1 MTQEH
6 AWYEELR
13 RRYRPEVVRLLLI
26 GDSPPDPR
34 DAGRRYFY
42 APTLSQYDI
51 LYRGVSAALYSSAAG
66 FDVREKV
73 TNLLRLRDDGVW
85 LVDAVEHPVNAKTK
99 SERRRAIREN
109 VDGLVARCRAVDPT
123 VGVIICHGPVF
134 DATVAPLRRAGVRVL
149 HDVALP
155 FPLGNMRAEFVS
167 GTRAT
172 LTAAGWW

>member
-1 MTQEH
+1 MTQNL
-6 AWYEELR
+6 ACYEELR

-26 GDSPPDPR
+26 GESPPDPR
-34 DAGRRYFY
+34 DAELRYFY
-42 APTLSQYDI
+42 APTLSRYDN
-51 LYRGVSAALYSSAAG
+51 LYRGVSAAFYGSAAG

-73 TNLLRLRDDGVW
+73 ANLERLRDDGVW

-109 VDGLVARCRAVDPT
+109 IDGLVARCRVVAPT
-123 VGVIICHGPVF
+123 VGVIVCHGPVF
-134 DATVAPLRRAGVRVL
+134 DVTAAPLRRACVRVL
-149 HDVALP
+149 HDYALP

-167 GTRAT
+167 GTRAA